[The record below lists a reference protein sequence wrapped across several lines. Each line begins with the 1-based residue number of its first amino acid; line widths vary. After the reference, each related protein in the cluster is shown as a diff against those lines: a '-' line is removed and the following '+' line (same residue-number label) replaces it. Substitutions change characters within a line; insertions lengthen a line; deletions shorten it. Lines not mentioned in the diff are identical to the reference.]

1 MEGFYNGERENSL
14 HRFRVFCVAIIIE
27 CLIVCLFLFVADN
40 NPGESSTLQLIIDD
54 DAADSAVSIVK
65 GMDGFEI
72 KVKSGDLVGKITLE
86 VAGVMDK
93 GVFNLC
99 NIS

>member
-1 MEGFYNGERENSL
+1 M
-14 HRFRVFCVAIIIE
+14 AIIIE